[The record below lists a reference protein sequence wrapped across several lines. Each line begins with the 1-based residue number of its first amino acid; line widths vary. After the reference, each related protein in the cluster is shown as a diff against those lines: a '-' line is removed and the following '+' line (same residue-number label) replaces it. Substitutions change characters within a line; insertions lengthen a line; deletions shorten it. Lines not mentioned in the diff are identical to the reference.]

1 MSGVRTITRG
11 ITRGRAVA
19 SRWPAESAEEV
30 AL

>member
-11 ITRGRAVA
+11 ITRGITGA

>member
-1 MSGVRTITRG
+1 MSGVRTITRCIIWG
-11 ITRGRAVA
+11 FAVA